1 MDKLKPCPFC
11 GSDKLK
17 IESSSSKYRDR
28 PTDIGGWV
36 LYRHYIMSVRCNVC
50 YARGCTVS
58 GDVVIDTRYGDLVLA
73 GYTTVEKIKEETIE
87 AWNRRVN
94 DASVRHGRWEGID
107 SSYWKNTPYGPIV
120 VEKIT
125 YRCNICNRR
134 TPIKSGYCP
143 KCGALMDGGKDNG

>member
-1 MDKLKPCPFC
+1 MAKLKPCPFC

-58 GDVVIDTRYGDLVLA
+58 GDVVIDTRYGDLVLP

-94 DASVRHGRWEGID
+94 DV
-107 SSYWKNTPYGPIV
+107 
-120 VEKIT
+120 
-125 YRCNICNRR
+125 
-134 TPIKSGYCP
+134 
-143 KCGALMDGGKDNG
+143 